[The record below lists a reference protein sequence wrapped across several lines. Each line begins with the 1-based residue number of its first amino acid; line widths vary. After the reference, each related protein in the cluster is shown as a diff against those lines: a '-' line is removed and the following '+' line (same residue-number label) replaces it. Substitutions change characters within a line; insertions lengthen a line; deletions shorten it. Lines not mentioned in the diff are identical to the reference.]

1 MSVFNLLDDAWLK
14 VRWREHA
21 EIAEVSVRD
30 ALLNAHKIDG
40 LVVDLPT
47 QLPAVMRQ
55 VLLPIVLDALDPPVD
70 RKTWGRRFAAGEFS
84 PQERDTLLG
93 YLDEHRSRFD
103 LFDERQPFAQ
113 VGGLTTKNGDT
124 KGSALLVATAATG
137 NNVPLFA
144 SRTEGDPLPLPP
156 AHAALWLLHAQ
167 CWDTAAI
174 KTGAKDDPQAKAGKT
189 TGNPTGP
196 LGQLGVLMPTGRTL
210 YETIML
216 NLPIGLPAIKGTPQW
231 RRKPAG
237 AAWETRA
244 EDGVLDLWTWQAR
257 RIRLIPEET
266 PAGLRVPR
274 VLVCAGDRLSRVS
287 EREPHT
293 AWTFQKAPKSRTGLE
308 RKPRRHMPGRAIW
321 RGLDALLATE
331 PTRIGAGT
339 YETSVLLKQIADLQ
353 EEGHIPETYPLGLET
368 YGMTYG
374 NQSAVVEDIVHDSVP
389 LPVRALRGNDDVHA
403 LLIEVTQQAEQI
415 AQAVNHLSAD
425 LRRAVGADPIPW
437 DKGQRP
443 GELVLHALDPLVR
456 RLLAG
461 VRDSSDDEEKLER
474 GQLAWEQLAYR
485 KTWDVA
491 EPLFAT
497 TPPLVFAGRER
508 TQGKSTMTYR
518 LGTAELGFRR
528 ALNQILPRAAAARR
542 EGRE

>member
-1 MSVFNLLDDAWLK
+1 MPSFNLLDEAWL
-14 VRWREHA
+14 RARRLRDG
-21 EIAEVSVRD
+21 EITEVSVRE
-30 ALLNAHKIDG
+30 ALLASHEIDG

-55 VLLPIVLDALDPPVD
+55 VLLPIVLDALDPPAE
-70 RKTWGRRFAAGEFS
+70 REAWGRRFAAGEFS
-84 PQERDTLLG
+84 SQERDALLG

-103 LFDERQPFAQ
+103 LFDEECPFAQ
-113 VGGLTTKNGDT
+113 VGGLTTKNGET
-124 KGSALLVATAATG
+124 KGAALLVATAATG

-144 SRTEGDPLPLPP
+144 SRTEGDPLPLTP
-156 AHAALWLLHAQ
+156 AQAALWLLHAQ

-174 KTGAKDDPQAKAGKT
+174 KTGAKGDPQVKAGKT

-196 LGQLGVLMPTGRTL
+196 LGQLGVLIPTGRTL

-216 NLPIGLPAIKGTPQW
+216 NLPIGLPVIKGTPQW

-237 AAWETRA
+237 PAWETRA
-244 EDGVLDLWTWQAR
+244 EDGILDLWTWQAR
-257 RIRLIPEET
+257 RIRLFPEET
-266 PAGLRVPR
+266 PEGLRVAR
-274 VLVCAGDRLSRVS
+274 VLVCAGDRLSRIS

-293 AWTFQKAPKSRTGLE
+293 AWTCRKSSKSRTGLE
-308 RKPRRHMPGRAIW
+308 RKPRRHTPGKAIW

-331 PTRIGAGT
+331 PTRIGTGV
-339 YETSVLLKQIADLQ
+339 YETSVLLKQISDLQ
-353 EEGHIPETYPLGLET
+353 EEGYIPETYPLGLET

-374 NQSAVVEDIVHDSVP
+374 TQSAVVEDVIHDSVP

-403 LLIEVTQQAEQI
+403 LLIEVTQQAEQL
-415 AQAVNHLSAD
+415 AQAVNNLSAD

-461 VRDSSDDEEKLER
+461 VRDDSGDEEKLER
-474 GQLAWEQLAYR
+474 GQQAWEQLAYL
-485 KTWDVA
+485 KTWEVA
-491 EPLFAT
+491 ETLFSVA
-497 TPPLVFAGRER
+497 PPLVFAGRER
-508 TQGKSTMTYR
+508 TEEGATVTYR
-518 LGTAELGFRR
+518 LGTAERGFRR

-542 EGRE
+542 EGNE